1 LHGMLLNAELIG
13 GSKNDLSLVRESLRF
28 DCLN

>member
-1 LHGMLLNAELIG
+1 LHGMLLSAEHTRR
-13 GSKNDLSLVRESLRF
+13 SRCDRSMVRESLRF